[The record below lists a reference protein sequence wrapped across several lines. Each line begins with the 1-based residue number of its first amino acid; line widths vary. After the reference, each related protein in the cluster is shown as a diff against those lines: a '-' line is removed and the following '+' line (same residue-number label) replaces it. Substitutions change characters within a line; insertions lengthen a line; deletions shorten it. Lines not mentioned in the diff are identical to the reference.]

1 MSMPGESHGQK
12 SLVGYSLWDHKS
24 RSWHSSWTTTKKLR
38 REYLGIFKT
47 LSNMTTK
54 FWSPKKYIFNTVM
67 LSLGLT
73 FAASLVLLP
82 WWPRSHLTVS
92 DHGCLLTFV
101 LLSIKCWMN
110 PRQRSPSPPLFP
122 VILLSVACVCFLGM
136 QCFNPKFCSKLRDFS
151 PHGRPGAEVCV
162 RVAI

>member
-1 MSMPGESHGQK
+1 MDRKAWWATVYGITRVGHDIAAEQQRNNSGESIWVFLRPWVMWPQTFGAQR
-12 SLVGYSLWDHKS
+12 STFLTQSCFLWH
-24 RSWHSSWTTTKKLR
+24 
-38 REYLGIFKT
+38 
-47 LSNMTTK
+47 
-54 FWSPKKYIFNTVM
+54 
-67 LSLGLT
+67 
-73 FAASLVLLP
+73 LLLLHP
-82 WWPRSHLTVS
+82 LFCFHDDWGPISQS

-101 LLSIKCWMN
+101 LVSIKCWMN